1 MRLLRLAVNLLIL
14 MVVKGWFP
22 SSRGTRTGAS
32 RLYMGFGRGE
42 GPLYR
47 WEESEEDLEVVV
59 PLTEDTGKRDLEVVL
74 NSTALSVRY
83 KSEGGAFV
91 EGAFRRKIALA
102 GSFWSLDTEADGS
115 RILVAHLE
123 KRPPV
128 FDNDFTWGGIFRDEV
143 EEDFVRHYR
152 QEEDFDFD
160 DYVANLPDY
169 NESLV
174 DKTMFGNV
182 TEQLLGSLKE
192 QGLVRDELDDPLPDN
207 EDLFTAIDREAPER
221 PAPDAARVSE
231 NERLILEKIRQEFG
245 ADVLD
250 VAASTEDAD
259 GPRGR

>member
-1 MRLLRLAVNLLIL
+1 
-14 MVVKGWFP
+14 
-22 SSRGTRTGAS
+22 
-32 RLYMGFGRGE
+32 MGFGRGE

-59 PLTEDTGKRDLEVVL
+59 PLAEETGKRDLDVVL
-74 NSTALSVRY
+74 NSTALCVRY
-83 KSEGGAFV
+83 KSEDGALV

-102 GSFWSLDTEADGS
+102 GSFWSLDTEADGA
-115 RILVAHLE
+115 RVLVAHLE

-128 FDNDFTWGGIFRDEV
+128 FDNDFTWGGVFKDEAD
-143 EEDFVRHYR
+143 EDFVRHYR

-160 DYVANLPDY
+160 EYVANLPDY

-207 EDLFTAIDREAPER
+207 EELFTTLDTDGQPEG
-221 PAPDAARVSE
+221 PAQDATRVSE

-250 VAASTEDAD
+250 VTASAEDAED
-259 GPRGR
+259 GRGQ